1 MPASSACPQALIF
14 NVRCNLLCGLRAG
27 LTCCANWV
35 QRHAARLSLRLILV
49 KKADIIYLN
58 LLPGRDKALAT
69 LKDIA
74 EKTGVSVSAVS
85 RVLNMDDSISV
96 SAETRRKI
104 FEAAKELGY
113 NSKSKVKNQN
123 IRENLKMG
131 IAQMFEME
139 QIMEDVYYLYM
150 KTALEEAC
158 FARNIETTSLFR
170 NSQGQFVMNGTGNL
184 DGIFAIGSFNKEE
197 IESFHKYTDNI
208 VFVDSTPDDEKYYAA
223 VPNFH
228 LGVRQAVNRLIEGGH
243 KKIGFI
249 GSHFTLQETRDL
261 ILDNRL
267 YYFRNMLTEKGL
279 YREEFILNSEMNS
292 KSSFEVLSNFFNT
305 SDEYPTAIFISSD
318 AMAQGVIKAITNAGL
333 SIPDDISLISFN
345 DTLLSQ
351 NAMPPLSS
359 VRVLQREI
367 ADAAVRSM
375 EEQRKGS
382 AHPYKTVI
390 PCVYI
395 ERNSV
400 KNLK

>member
-1 MPASSACPQALIF
+1 M
-14 NVRCNLLCGLRAG
+14 
-27 LTCCANWV
+27 
-35 QRHAARLSLRLILV
+35 
-49 KKADIIYLN
+49 
-58 LLPGRDKALAT
+58 AT

-85 RVLNMDDSISV
+85 RVLNMDDTISV
-96 SAETRRKI
+96 SAETRKRI

-113 NSKSKVKNQN
+113 NSKSKNKGSNT
-123 IRENLKMG
+123 RDSLKMG

-170 NSQGQFVMNGTGNL
+170 NPQGQFVTNGSEAL
-184 DGIFAIGSFNKEE
+184 DGIFAIGSFTKEE
-197 IESFHKYTDNI
+197 IKSFHKYTDNI
-208 VFVDSTPDDEKYYAA
+208 VFVDSTPDDEKYYSA

-228 LGVRQAVNRLIEGGH
+228 LGVRQAVNRFIEGGH

-267 YYFRNMLTEKGL
+267 YYFRNMLKEKGI

-292 KSSFEVLSNFFNT
+292 KSAFNVMKNFFET
-305 SDEYPTAIFISSD
+305 SDEYPTAIFVSSD
-318 AMAQGVIKAITNAGL
+318 AMAQGVIKAVTNAGL
-333 SIPDDISLISFN
+333 SIPEDISLIAFN

-390 PCVYI
+390 PCVYM
-395 ERNSV
+395 ERSSV

>member
-1 MPASSACPQALIF
+1 M
-14 NVRCNLLCGLRAG
+14 
-27 LTCCANWV
+27 
-35 QRHAARLSLRLILV
+35 
-49 KKADIIYLN
+49 
-58 LLPGRDKALAT
+58 AT

-85 RVLNMDDSISV
+85 RVLNMDDTISV
-96 SAETRRKI
+96 SAETRKRI
-104 FEAAKELGY
+104 FEAARELGY
-113 NSKSKVKNQN
+113 NSKSKNKGSNA
-123 IRENLKMG
+123 RESLKMG

-170 NSQGQFVMNGTGNL
+170 NAQGQFIMNGSGNL
-184 DGIFAIGSFNKEE
+184 DGIFAIGSFTKSE
-197 IESFHKYTDNI
+197 IESFHRYTDNI

-228 LGVRQAVNRLIEGGH
+228 LGVRQAVNRFIEGGH

-267 YYFRNMLTEKGL
+267 YYFKNMLTEKGL
-279 YREEFILNSEMNS
+279 YREKFILNSEMNS
-292 KSSFEVLSNFFNT
+292 KSSYEVLNNFLNF
-305 SDEYPTAIFISSD
+305 SEEYPTALFISSD
-318 AMAQGVIKAITNAGL
+318 AMAQGVIKAITQAGL
-333 SIPDDISLISFN
+333 SIPDDISLITFN
-345 DTLLSQ
+345 DTLISQ
-351 NAMPPLSS
+351 NSVPPLSS

-375 EEQRKGS
+375 DEQRKGS
-382 AHPYKTVI
+382 AYPYKTVI
-390 PCVYI
+390 PCIYI
-395 ERNSV
+395 ERSSV

>member
-1 MPASSACPQALIF
+1 M
-14 NVRCNLLCGLRAG
+14 
-27 LTCCANWV
+27 
-35 QRHAARLSLRLILV
+35 
-49 KKADIIYLN
+49 
-58 LLPGRDKALAT
+58 AT

-158 FARNIETTSLFR
+158 FAQNIETTSLFR

-228 LGVRQAVNRLIEGGH
+228 LGVRQAVNRLIDAGH

-318 AMAQGVIKAITNAGL
+318 AMVQGVIKAITNAGL

>member
-1 MPASSACPQALIF
+1 MRHGAGSACCAACVQAQPA
-14 NVRCNLLCGLRAG
+14 VRIGCSVTLPG
-27 LTCCANWV
+27 LTC
-35 QRHAARLSLRLILV
+35 LILV

-58 LLPGRDKALAT
+58 LLPRRDKALAT

-150 KTALEEAC
+150 KTAVEEAC

>member
-1 MPASSACPQALIF
+1 M
-14 NVRCNLLCGLRAG
+14 
-27 LTCCANWV
+27 
-35 QRHAARLSLRLILV
+35 
-49 KKADIIYLN
+49 
-58 LLPGRDKALAT
+58 AT

-85 RVLNMDDSISV
+85 RVLNMDDTISV
-96 SAETRRKI
+96 AEQTRKKI
-104 FEAAKELGY
+104 FDAAKELGY
-113 NSKSKVKNQN
+113 KSSKQKNKSQN
-123 IRENLKMG
+123 TQEHLKMG

-139 QIMEDVYYLYM
+139 QVMEDVYYLYM

-158 FARNIETTSLFR
+158 FAKNIETTSLFR
-170 NSQGQFVMNGTGNL
+170 NPQGQFVMNGSGDL
-184 DGIFAIGSFNKEE
+184 DGIFAIGSFTKGE

-228 LGVRQAVNRLIEGGH
+228 LGVRQALNRLTEGGH

-261 ILDNRL
+261 ILDERL
-267 YYFRNMLTEKGL
+267 YYFRNNLMEKGI
-279 YREEFILNSEMNS
+279 YREEFVLDSEMDS
-292 KSSFEVLSNFFNT
+292 KSSFEVLSKFLES

-318 AMAQGVIKAITNAGL
+318 AMAQGVIKAITQAGL

-345 DTLLSQ
+345 DTMLSQ

>member
-1 MPASSACPQALIF
+1 M
-14 NVRCNLLCGLRAG
+14 
-27 LTCCANWV
+27 
-35 QRHAARLSLRLILV
+35 
-49 KKADIIYLN
+49 
-58 LLPGRDKALAT
+58 AT

-85 RVLNMDDSISV
+85 RVLNMDDTISV
-96 SAETRRKI
+96 AADTRRRI
-104 FEAAKELGY
+104 FDAARELGY
-113 NSKSKVKNQN
+113 KSTKQKNKAEN
-123 IRENLKMG
+123 TGANLKMG

-139 QIMEDVYYLYM
+139 QVMEDVYYLYM

-158 FARNIETTSLFR
+158 FGKNIETTSLFR
-170 NSQGQFVMNGTGNL
+170 NSQGNFVMNGSGSL
-184 DGIFAIGSFNKEE
+184 DGIFAIGSFTKEE

-228 LGVRQAVNRLIEGGH
+228 LGVRQALSRFISAGH
-243 KKIGFI
+243 EKIGFI

-261 ILDNRL
+261 ILDERL
-267 YYFRNMLTEKGL
+267 YYFKNILTEKGI
-279 YREEFILNSEMNS
+279 YNQEFVLDSDMNS
-292 KSSFEVLSNFFNT
+292 KSAYDVLTAFFKEAK
-305 SDEYPTAIFISSD
+305 EYPTAIFVSSD
-318 AMAQGVIKAITNAGL
+318 AMVQGVIKAVTGAGL
-333 SIPDDISLISFN
+333 SVPDDISLITFN

-382 AHPYKTVI
+382 AYPYKTVI
-390 PCVYI
+390 PCIYT
-395 ERNSV
+395 ERKSV